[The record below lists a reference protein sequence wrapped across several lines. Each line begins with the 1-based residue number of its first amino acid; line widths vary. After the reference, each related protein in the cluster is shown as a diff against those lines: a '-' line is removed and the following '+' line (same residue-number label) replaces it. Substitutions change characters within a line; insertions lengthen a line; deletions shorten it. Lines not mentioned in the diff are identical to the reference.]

1 MMTQEKLL
9 LSKSFSKQLNIG
21 TALSNFLENI
31 LDIFGGKTTVYERR
45 PITFSEYLYV
55 EMITFSNGFQIRTS
69 LKRNPETFEIQ
80 AFAYSEPNHVYL
92 SKLTSE
98 ELNVMYLLVKKERE
112 KIMNRKYSEVDQREL
127 EVMTSLLMN
136 LKVITGEII

>member
-1 MMTQEKLL
+1 MTQEKLL
-9 LSKSFSKQLNIG
+9 LSKTFSKQLNIG
-21 TALSNFLENI
+21 TALSNFIDSILE
-31 LDIFGGKTTVYERR
+31 IFGEKTSVYERR

-69 LKRNPETFEIQ
+69 LKRNPETFEIE

-92 SKLTSE
+92 SNLTSE
-98 ELNVMYLLVKKERE
+98 ELYLMYSLVKKERE
-112 KIMNRKYSEVDQREL
+112 NMLNQKYADVDQQKL
-127 EVMTSLLMN
+127 EVLSSLLMN